1 MIRKTDLELLFNKA
15 ELRLA
20 QKDIIASLVAIP
32 NSYIIKLTTNCN
44 LKCKYCYMGEC
55 SHYLQMDENFFLQVL
70 DQIKSLTPKFTI
82 YLHGGEP
89 CLRLDLIESLR
100 VWLEKNKLCDNVKIM
115 LQTNGTILNKKIIN
129 LIKEMKINIG
139 ISIDGIHPKTN
150 NFRVFSNN
158 TTTVNLVLNNIDK
171 LLSENIKVGV
181 FSVLTSF
188 NAPYMLEAI
197 QYFSEKGI
205 RSFVI
210 NPLVL
215 WGNAEKSKAIMA
227 TQEQMYNLYKNLID
241 WVSKYNILN
250 YDNPVTE
257 RNLHWWAQGMK
268 GYKGYMCNCS
278 PCGAG
283 IQTIAISPVGD
294 IYICDQYYG
303 DNRFLIGNLTK
314 STLHSIID
322 SAQPTIHSLRNIF
335 NINTCRKCEWR
346 YVCCGGCSASSYYYS
361 GNMNSVAPYCDAY
374 KLIFNY
380 LDIKLQDSSV
390 VL

>member
-1 MIRKTDLELLFNKA
+1 MIRKTDLELLFHKA
-15 ELRLA
+15 ELRLN
-20 QKDIIASLVAIP
+20 QKDDIPSLVSIP

-44 LKCKYCYMGEC
+44 LRCRYCYMGER
-55 SHYLQMDENFFLQVL
+55 SHYSQMDKDLFLQVL

-100 VWLEKNKLCDNVKIM
+100 VWLEKNKLCDSVKIM

-150 NFRVFSNN
+150 NLRVFSNN

-188 NAPYMLEAI
+188 NAPYMLEVI
-197 QYFSEKGI
+197 QYFSKKGI

-227 TQEQMYNLYKNLID
+227 TQAQMYNLYKKLID
-241 WVSKYNILN
+241 WVSKYNISN

-257 RNLHWWAQGMK
+257 RNLHWWAQGMR
-268 GYKGYMCNCS
+268 GNNGYMCNCS

-283 IQTIAISPVGD
+283 IQTVAISPVGD
-294 IYICDQYYG
+294 VYICDQYY
-303 DNRFLIGNLTK
+303 DDKRFLIGNLTK

-322 SAQPTIHSLRNIF
+322 GAQPTIHSLRNIF
-335 NINTCRKCEWR
+335 NINTCKKCEWR

-390 VL
+390 TL